1 MIRPLGLITLS
12 LATALAAA
20 IPPPVHARNGQVTF
34 TESTVAGCEW
44 LESIGLLEFIS
55 LPSCLPGDSAPN
67 LAAEA
72 AAPYFSFDDGL
83 LALHTVEV
91 VGYGSVGATLEL
103 LDVSTLTFGGHGD
116 VYAPMTPS
124 SPVATLNV
132 QTGVLEIPG
141 VVVEGY
147 GTFDVEMT
155 LTSVDPVNFVVT
167 SATPSAQ

>member
-1 MIRPLGLITLS
+1 MSRLLGLIALS

-44 LESIGLLEFIS
+44 LELIGL
-55 LPSCLPGDSAPN
+55 PPCVPGDSAPS
-67 LAAEA
+67 LAAE
-72 AAPYFSFDDGL
+72 AAPYFSFDEGL

-103 LDVSTLTFGGHGD
+103 LDAGTLTFGVHGD
-116 VYAPMTPS
+116 VYVPMTPS

-132 QTGVLEIPG
+132 QTGLLRIPG
-141 VVVEGY
+141 VVVQGY
-147 GTFDVEMT
+147 GSYDVEMT
-155 LTSVDPVNFVVT
+155 LTSVDPVNFVVAN
-167 SATPSAQ
+167 ATPSAH